1 MNQIFQ
7 NMLNEETERQELL
20 TIIAEKLQSLSPGGT
35 ITVDDVLSTS
45 STNPVQNKV
54 ITDEI
59 NDIKTTL
66 GNINTVLES
75 VLGGSS

>member
-20 TIIAEKLQSLSPGGT
+20 TIIAEKLQSLSPGGS
-35 ITVDDVLSTS
+35 ITVDDALSTS

-75 VLGGSS
+75 ALGGSS

>member
-1 MNQIFQ
+1 MDQIFQ
-7 NMLNEETERQELL
+7 NMLNAETERQELMAE
-20 TIIAEKLQSLSPGGT
+20 IASKIRALEPGGS

-54 ITDEI
+54 ITGEI
-59 NDIKTTL
+59 NDIKTMI
-66 GNINTVLES
+66 GNINSVLET

>member
-20 TIIAEKLQSLSPGGT
+20 TIIAEKLQSLSPGGS
-35 ITVDDVLSTS
+35 ITVDDALSTS

>member
-1 MNQIFQ
+1 MDQIFQ
-7 NMLNEETERQELL
+7 NMLEAETTRQELMAD
-20 TIIAEKLQSLSPGGT
+20 IATKLQALEPGGS
-35 ITVDDVLSTS
+35 ITVDNALSTS

-54 ITDEI
+54 ITGEI
-59 NDIKTTL
+59 NDMKTTI